1 MWIDGRRPIAT
12 ALLVGMLWTPGTQA
26 LAQAQ
31 TVAEPAPP
39 SEVERIARR
48 TATYQVV
55 SSFNDFV
62 YGALFAGGIAAG
74 GVLAVASLVTEPILH
89 FLHETAW
96 GRVSPPA
103 DRAEALQRVPI
114 KSATYTLANSGRVFA
129 SAWLISGNPVV
140 AAGMV
145 AFNAVADATVYAVN
159 DAAWAHF
166 TAADAP
172 VPGGAGAP

>member
-1 MWIDGRRPIAT
+1 
-12 ALLVGMLWTPGTQA
+12 MLWTPGTQA

-62 YGALFAGGIAAG
+62 YGALFAGRDRGRR
-74 GVLAVASLVTEPILH
+74 VLAVASLVTEPILH

-103 DRAEALQRVPI
+103 DRGEALQRVPI

-129 SAWLISGNPVV
+129 SAWLISGNP
-140 AAGMV
+140 GRRRRHGR
-145 AFNAVADATVYAVN
+145 NARSRDATVYAVN

-172 VPGGAGAP
+172 APGGAGAP